1 MKINIWFLELW
12 ELKVPILRKAPKR
25 NPYDQLE
32 IWVALL
38 LAYDHCHLH
47 LKDEIPKSHRG
58 YLTVLCQPA

>member
-1 MKINIWFLELW
+1 M
-12 ELKVPILRKAPKR
+12 LRKAPKR
-25 NPYDQLE
+25 NPYHQLE